1 MSTPNFALTNASR
14 YFVLGMP
21 VYYTQEEIDERE
33 LDQNLLGEF
42 DEIGTESL
50 FQDTQ
55 HNVAYELKVKG
66 WHDIEECDGDR
77 SYPTSLFSEKTVSI
91 KCGDNTID
99 VTIKAGCTSGY
110 YQAVFFVCFAKV
122 KVSGMIEGWH
132 ETFEYEHDELEAD
145 DVIRDNWYDN
155 KGLSKIHA
163 AHIIRKIEAVIDDL
177 KNEAECAFSK
187 YCDEE
192 MFCAWKAF
200 NGEAGYSTAGKRLWQ
215 ELEELEELN
224 KKTA

>member
-1 MSTPNFALTNASR
+1 MSTPNFALKNASR
-14 YFVLGMP
+14 YFVFGTP

-33 LDQNLLGEF
+33 LDPDLLGEF

-55 HNVAYELKVKG
+55 HNVAYELKTKG

-77 SYPTSLFSEKTVSI
+77 SYPTSLFSEKTKTISF
-91 KCGDNTID
+91 GNTSVDI
-99 VTIKAGCTSGY
+99 TIQAGCTSGY
-110 YQAVFFVCFAKV
+110 YGAANFDWFATV
-122 KVSGMIEGWH
+122 KADGMIEGWH
-132 ETFEYEHDELEAD
+132 ETFEYDYEAD
-145 DVIRDNWYDN
+145 DVINDNWLDN

-163 AHIIRKIEAVIDDL
+163 AHIIRKIEAIIDEL
-177 KNEAECAFSK
+177 KNEAELAFSM

-192 MFCAWKAF
+192 MYCAYQCF
-200 NGEAGYSTAGKRLWQ
+200 NGEAGYSRTGKRLWQ
-215 ELEELEELN
+215 EIEEQN

>member
-1 MSTPNFALTNASR
+1 MSTPNFALKNASR

-33 LDQNLLGEF
+33 LDQDLLGEF

-55 HNVAYELKVKG
+55 HNVAYELKAKG
-66 WHDIEECDGDR
+66 WHDIEECDWDR
-77 SYPTSLFSEKTVSI
+77 SYPTILFSEKT
-91 KCGDNTID
+91 KTISFGSTSVD
-99 VTIKAGCTSGY
+99 VTVQAGCTSGY
-110 YQAVFFVCFAKV
+110 YEAANFDWFAKI
-122 KVSGMIEGWH
+122 KVHGTIDGWY
-132 ETFEYEHDELEAD
+132 ETFEYESDELEAD

-163 AHIIRKIEAVIDDL
+163 AHAIRKIEAIIDEL
-177 KNEAECAFSK
+177 KNEAELAFSM

-192 MFCAWKAF
+192 MYCAYQCF
-200 NGEAGYSTAGKRLWQ
+200 NGEAGYSRTGKRLWQ
-215 ELEELEELN
+215 EVEEQN

>member
-1 MSTPNFALTNASR
+1 MSTPNFALKNASR
-14 YFVLGMP
+14 YFVFGMP

-42 DEIGTESL
+42 DELDTEANYEA
-50 FQDTQ
+50 DKE
-55 HNVAYELKVKG
+55 NVACELKAKG
-66 WHDIEECDGDR
+66 WHDIEECDNDR
-77 SYPTSLFSEKTVSI
+77 SYPTSLFSEITKTI
-91 KCGDNTID
+91 WFGNTSVD
-99 VTIKAGCTSGY
+99 VTVQAGCTSGY
-110 YQAVFFVCFAKV
+110 YEAANFDWFAKV

-132 ETFEYEHDELEAD
+132 ETFEYEHDELDAD

-177 KNEAECAFSK
+177 KNEAELAFSK

-200 NGEAGYSTAGKRLWQ
+200 NGEAGYSIAGKRLWQ
-215 ELEELEELN
+215 EVEELN